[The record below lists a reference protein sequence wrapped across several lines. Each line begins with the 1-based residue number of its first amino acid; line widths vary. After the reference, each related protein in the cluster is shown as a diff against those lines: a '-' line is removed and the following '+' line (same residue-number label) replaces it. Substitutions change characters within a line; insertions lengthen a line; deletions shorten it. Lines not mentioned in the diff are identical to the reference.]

1 MVRKS
6 KKKIV
11 QTETEEEITAAS
23 TLLIKEMDEI
33 GDTKN
38 QIGLL
43 CDDDPAG
50 IEDADL
56 LLEANSCW
64 QL

>member
-23 TLLIKEMDEI
+23 TLSIKEMDEI

-38 QIGLL
+38 QIGHL

>member
-11 QTETEEEITAAS
+11 QTDPEEEITAAS
-23 TLLIKEMDEI
+23 TLIKEMDEI

-38 QIGLL
+38 QIGHL